1 VQLGELYRY
10 TGSGDGTLDPTVFK
24 HNRWCVYAGEDKL
37 VLSTGIPI
45 TNHWFLVGGEMRL
58 VSSGALT
65 RFESTTTVE
74 KTCFQV

>member
-1 VQLGELYRY
+1 MQVGELYRY
-10 TGSGDGTLDPTVFK
+10 TGNGAVTLGVFK
-24 HNRWCVYAGEDKL
+24 HNRWCVYAGEDKF

-58 VSSGALT
+58 VSSDELPW
-65 RFESTTTVE
+65 FESTTTVE